1 MNSVPLYPKVVAGY
15 EPNERGEDALELA
28 ELLARTTGGEAR
40 RVHIERG
47 PAGRGLQ
54 ALAENG
60 EADLIVLG
68 STHRAAIGS
77 VAPGSVAEH
86 LLEGAPCR
94 IAIAPRGYARAQAV
108 LAAESAGEQADDVPA
123 SSPLPQVRD
132 ALRVIAVGFDDTEQ
146 ARVALTE
153 GVAIARRADAA
164 MWLIGVSQQPS
175 PGLGAEATAQSPAMQ
190 QGRSPSLEAR
200 LHDTAAELPAELR
213 ALPVPERGDPVDRL
227 LERTDQGVDLLVLG
241 SRSRGPLL
249 RVVLG
254 SVSARVIRKALCP
267 VLVVPRSSAPLE
279 EARGQPAGQA

>member
-1 MNSVPLYPKVVAGY
+1 MTSVPLYPKVVAGY
-15 EPNERGEDALELA
+15 EPNERGEDALKLA
-28 ELLARTTGGEAR
+28 ELLARTAGGEAR
-40 RVHIERG
+40 RVHIDRG

-54 ALAENG
+54 GLAEKG

-108 LAAESAGEQADDVPA
+108 LAAERAGEQADDVPI

-146 ARVALTE
+146 ARVALAE
-153 GVAIARRADAA
+153 GVAIARRAVAA

-175 PGLGAEATAQSPAMQ
+175 PGAGATTQAPATQP
-190 QGRSPSLEAR
+190 GRSPSLQAT
-200 LHDTAAELPAELR
+200 LHDTAAELPAEMR
-213 ALPVPERGDPVDRL
+213 ALPVHERGDPVDRL

-241 SRSRGPLL
+241 SRGRGPLL
-249 RVVLG
+249 RVLLG
-254 SVSARVIRKALCP
+254 SVSARVIRNALCP

-279 EARGQPAGQA
+279 GARRQPAGKD